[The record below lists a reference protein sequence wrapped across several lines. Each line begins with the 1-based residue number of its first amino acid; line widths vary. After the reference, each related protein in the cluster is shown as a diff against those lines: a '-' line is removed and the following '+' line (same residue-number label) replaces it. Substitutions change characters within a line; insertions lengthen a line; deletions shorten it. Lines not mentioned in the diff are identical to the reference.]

1 MEENINPTGQPQQSG
16 APEQPTEP
24 TQPVESQ
31 QPTEPGQEGSG
42 DNDIKENKA
51 IAILSYIGILCL
63 VPLLAKKESKFAQFH
78 AKQGLV
84 LFIVEI
90 IGMFLMP
97 LFGLGVLI
105 NLAAL
110 IYSIIGIINVAGG
123 KMSKLSLIGDLAEKF
138 KL

>member
-1 MEENINPTGQPQQSG
+1 MEENINPNGQ
-16 APEQPTEP
+16 PEQPTGP
-24 TQPVESQ
+24 TQPVEPRPAQES
-31 QPTEPGQEGSG
+31 GQEGG
-42 DNDIKENKA
+42 GNEDKDVQENKA

-84 LFIVEI
+84 IFIVEI

-97 LFGLGVLI
+97 LFGLGALI

-110 IYSIIGIINVAGG
+110 IFSVIGIVNVVGG
-123 KMSKLSLIGDLAEKF
+123 KMNKLPLIGDLAEKF
-138 KL
+138 NL